1 MVLCR
6 IVKPQTSSAMY
17 DKVKLRLTRT
27 SSTPDIAPYL
37 TFRSN
42 FDSMDRR
49 TGEVCPRGY
58 LDALAVSVNAYDIV
72 VEGSLP
78 RYLNGNNFNPID
90 RKGAGLA
97 IQKVSDELHCD
108 FRGARV
114 VGLEIGAH
122 TPMMYNVTDYFPLL
136 GDLPRMQRTQHGST
150 TLYYKAKD
158 IALCF
163 YDKIAEMLADGV
175 EMDDAMKLQHWLRY
189 ELRISRDVAGV
200 LGVEDATAAALS
212 DSRFY
217 NRAVDVWSDYYLK
230 IPKTA
235 GRKVVGI
242 DKVQK
247 PSDAATLFYGLA
259 MRKAGIAVDDIAAY
273 VDRLRAENPNLT
285 ANRMMLQRLKKHL
298 TETLTQGG
306 GEVEVDLLRDF
317 TDFVRNTCAYTCG
330 AGKFS
335 TLHKTFVP

>member
-1 MVLCR
+1 
-6 IVKPQTSSAMY
+6 MY
-17 DKVKLRLTRT
+17 DKVKLRLVRT

-37 TFRSN
+37 TVNGNYHRV
-42 FDSMDRR
+42 DGR
-49 TGEVCPRGY
+49 TGEVCPKGY
-58 LDALAVSVNAYDIV
+58 LDALAVYVNAYDIV
-72 VEGSLP
+72 IEGSLP
-78 RYLNGNNFNPID
+78 RHLNGNNFYPLD
-90 RKGAGLA
+90 RRGAGLVV
-97 IQKVSDELHCD
+97 QKISDELHCNIGD
-108 FRGARV
+108 ARV

-122 TPMMYNVTDYFPLL
+122 TPMEYSVSAYFPLL

-189 ELRISRDVAGV
+189 ELRISSDVAGV

-247 PSDAATLFYGLA
+247 PSDAETLFYGLA
-259 MRKAGIAVDDIAAY
+259 MRRAGLTVEDIAAY
-273 VDRLRAENPNLT
+273 VDRLRACNPALT
-285 ANRMMLQRLKKHL
+285 ANKMMLQRLKKHL

-317 TDFVRNTCAYTCG
+317 TDFIRNTCAYTCG